1 MKTKTKKTFALY
13 AICALLALCVAAAC
27 FTAPVAAKAAEG
39 EPAPVANWTDGL
51 SYDADFTYGGG
62 SGTAPDPYIISS
74 PEHLAQL
81 AANQN
86 DLSHITGEGAMYS
99 QSYSRMKY
107 FRLAADLDMQ
117 GKNWI
122 PIGNLVNGTHTVAG
136 EDGDTVV
143 TDKNRNVTF
152 TGGFDFAG
160 HKITGLSHTGYD
172 GQYYGLFGTFA
183 GGRINNPDVTFG
195 DVSVR
200 FTAGE
205 NSVFDDAI
213 YKHAMAGGVVGFQLG
228 SCTIGEAGG
237 DTTARVKFDGNF
249 TVASDRDS
257 FAYIGGMVGYAMG
270 GTLGSDGKAG
280 NTTLIA
286 EVGENGS
293 LKGLRSGGHMR
304 MGGIFGDATKDVVV
318 GARQADNDGDVTIRF
333 INNNVSSDAG
343 FSAHMPSQTSRCGG
357 IAGHADA
364 LIGSNGGGNVTI
376 EVINYGTMRY
386 QNDADSSYSAGI
398 VGSATGVVGSKGT
411 GDVFIHMENHGLLY
425 VCNTSGGLEI
435 RFSGLVGY
443 IQNWQNTLVGTV
455 GIANPESD
463 GNVVLLYENV
473 GNGKF
478 KKEGAPWNYCMGYMA
493 GYRDTGTLVGTKG
506 TGTLQYIASAKKS
519 SLVDFN
525 HGDEETESF
534 LNVPLFHASKGA
546 ASAANTAGA
555 LNGGTE
561 VERSKTFG
569 YMLTDE
575 VISDFSKCNDW
586 EKCFDATD
594 KITAAPHAEWKVAGA
609 NENGVIMAL
618 SVDEGYGFLGWE
630 DGSAITMTPDGK
642 PSAVFSGA
650 NALPVSQLLELDS
663 VQVDFTAATY
673 NGEKQTPAVQGYTA
687 ICVGEDGNELNTVLP
702 ASYRVT
708 ALKLYKGDMYVGMK
722 QYSEPQ
728 TFVIN
733 KAANET
739 TVSRGVL
746 MLDAGTE
753 MYTADG
759 KYEIAAD
766 ADFTEVLPNSGSL
779 TEYKGASLFVRER
792 ATETHNASAATEVP
806 LTAYTLTLPESD
818 GYAIVSSDERTAFL
832 AGAEFSFAVL
842 VDDGWLADALTVK
855 ANGVAL
861 TANGGVYT
869 LSITENTVITI
880 DGVVREAYYS
890 VTLTNADGV
899 TLAPV
904 TAGQT
909 QVKAGES
916 FAFTATV
923 AEGFEG
929 EFTVLVNG
937 SAVTATDGVYTVL
950 DVRENI
956 TVTVALKTPDDGNN
970 TPPAEDDKPQE
981 SGKKKKCGGNVAG
994 DFALLGVLVV
1004 ALACVLTVRS
1014 KKTN

>member
-1 MKTKTKKTFALY
+1 MKTTTKKTFAFF
-13 AICALLALCVAAAC
+13 AICGLLALALAAAC
-27 FTAPVAAKAAEG
+27 FTSPCSARAAES

-51 SYDADFTYGGG
+51 SYDADFCYGGG
-62 SGTAPDPYIISS
+62 DGTAPDPYIISS

-172 GQYYGLFGTFA
+172 GQYYGLFGAFA

-195 DVSVR
+195 NVSVR

-213 YKHAMAGGVVGFQLG
+213 YAHAMVGGVVGFQLG

-237 DTTARVKFDGNF
+237 DSAVHVKFDGDF
-249 TVASDRDS
+249 TVENDRNS

-280 NTTLIA
+280 NTTLVA

-318 GARQADNDGDVTIRF
+318 GARHADNDGNVTIRF
-333 INNNVSSDAG
+333 INNNASTDAG
-343 FSAHMPSQTSRCGG
+343 FSANMPSQTSRCGG

-364 LIGSNGGGNVTI
+364 LIGSNGGGDVII

-386 QNDADSSYSAGI
+386 QNDADSSYSAGV

-411 GDVFIHMENHGLLY
+411 GDVYIHMENHGLLY

-443 IQNWQNTLVGTV
+443 IQNWNNTLIGTV
-455 GIANPESD
+455 GIANPQSD
-463 GNVVLLYENV
+463 GNVVLLYENA

-478 KKEGAPWNYCMGYMA
+478 KKEGAAWNYCSGYLV
-493 GYRDTGTLVGTKG
+493 GYRGEKTLVGTRG
-506 TGTLQYIASAKKS
+506 TGTLQYIVSAKKS
-519 SLVDFN
+519 SLVGFD
-525 HGDEETESF
+525 HDADEIEKF
-534 LNVPLFHASKGA
+534 LDIPMFHASKGA
-546 ASAANTAGA
+546 PSAENSAGS
-555 LNGGTE
+555 LDGGDT
-561 VERSKTFG
+561 VVRSKTFG
-569 YMLTDE
+569 YLLTDE
-575 VISDFSKCNDW
+575 VISGFSKCNDW
-586 EKCFDATD
+586 EECCDTTD
-594 KITAAPHAEWKVAGA
+594 KLTAAPHTAWQITGA
-609 NENGVIMAL
+609 NESGVIMAL
-618 SVDEGYGFLGWE
+618 SVDDGYGFLGWE
-630 DGSAITMTPDGK
+630 NGDEIVMTPDGK
-642 PSAVFSGA
+642 PYAVFTGA
-650 NALPVSQLLELDS
+650 NVLPVPQLVELDA
-663 VQVDFTAATY
+663 VEADFTAVEY
-673 NGEKQTPAVQGYTA
+673 NGQMRLPVVQGYTA
-687 ICVGEDGNELNTVLP
+687 VCLDEDGNELTTVLP
-702 ASYRVT
+702 NSYRVK
-708 ALKLYKGDMYVGMK
+708 ALKLYKGDMFVGIK

-728 TFVIN
+728 IFIIN

-739 TVSRGVL
+739 AVPCGAI
-746 MLDAGTE
+746 MLEAGTE
-753 MYTADG
+753 TYTADG

-766 ADFTEVLPNSGSL
+766 ADFTELLPNSGSL
-779 TEYKGASLFVRER
+779 TQYKGKSLFVRER
-792 ATETHNASAATEVP
+792 ATETHNASAATEVA
-806 LTAYTLTLPESD
+806 LTAYTLTLPAGE
-818 GYAIVSSDERTAFL
+818 GYTIVSSDERTVYL
-832 AGAEFSFAVL
+832 AGAEFLFAVL
-842 VDDGWLADALTVK
+842 TDDGWLDDVLTVK

-861 TANGGVYT
+861 TASGGVYSVC
-869 LSITENTVITI
+869 LTEDTVITVEGI
-880 DGVVREAYYS
+880 VRETYYS

-904 TAGQT
+904 TVGQT
-909 QVKAGES
+909 QVKEGES
-916 FAFTATV
+916 FAFTATK
-923 AEGFEG
+923 AEDFAG

-937 SAVTATDGVYTVL
+937 SAVTATDGIYTISN
-950 DVRENI
+950 VRENI
-956 TVTVALKTPDDGNN
+956 TVTVTVKMPE
-970 TPPAEDDKPQE
+970 PPVQDNKPSE

-994 DFALLGVLVV
+994 NFALLGILTVGF
-1004 ALACVLTVRS
+1004 ACVLTVRGKKS
-1014 KKTN
+1014 KLG